1 MNISGSIARL
11 SFSAGL
17 QELSPQPAEAPDLRN
32 SEVFSLQLANTF
44 FLHTLYS
51 AVVIIFLI
59 MLKHLATVK
68 VSAVVI
74 KSPLSVSSHRIS

>member
-17 QELSPQPAEAPDLRN
+17 QELSPQPAEAPDLSN

-44 FLHTLYS
+44 VFAHFIFCRRDY
-51 AVVIIFLI
+51 FLI

>member
-32 SEVFSLQLANTF
+32 SWRTHL

>member
-51 AVVIIFLI
+51 AVVIISSY